1 MWSSRI
7 RNVFKGLILLSIV
20 GIAAIVAIVNK
31 LDIYQNFY
39 ENIVFS
45 FIFLVIALV
54 TCFKTDNAKII
65 NVFIGLMVILALF
78 FFTNSVKSVFLAT
91 VSLVTFAVF
100 PLIIFYLFL
109 NFIYPNYNGEFYQMI
124 IGLQMICLFNL
135 VIIFS
140 NYDNVFLYF
149 STMLTSVVFCFI
161 VYINNMRVQIPIR
174 KLHIS
179 FLFLSILLSIIPFVV
194 SSIIKIKSDPVKENM
209 TFPNSFYLFIILPL
223 CVAYVLIKQHNINFK
238 YRYDFNYQIITI
250 GFTILFTAGASKFIF
265 GFTNDQSY
273 LAGLVAFV
281 SILLYIFS
289 FSLIQKRR
297 LDDFNKSINESNYC
311 KESIERQINFDS
323 FVRFLDKYLQEILLL
338 DYDIDAFML
347 LWKEGSS
354 FIKIGSIDGI
364 VINKDFSSLSIPE
377 IIKVDGKNIVS
388 VPIVKGKINL
398 GTLLLDTDK
407 EIGFIHSE
415 RFVLMIDILVE
426 LLTSRILS
434 EHSGNFIV
442 PETMYGAFVSNMVNM
457 HIEQSNK
464 IYAEFVH
471 DEILQPV
478 LAIKNYASLIEKQDD
493 LKKTIQDNSEMLT
506 SKLREH
512 IFEKF
517 PVNIT
522 VLPLKENLEIL
533 KNSLL
538 ESNKDFNIDLY
549 VQDDFYVD
557 EIKKVTIYRI
567 VRELLVNS
575 IKHSKSNQSTVSIT
589 QDKLGIEIVVM
600 DDGVGINSEKMYRAL
615 HKKSNGLFSVNDKV
629 KSLGGHIH
637 LENAD
642 GLTITVMIPN

>member
-20 GIAAIVAIVNK
+20 GIAGVVAIINN
-31 LDIYQNFY
+31 LEIYQNFY
-39 ENIVFS
+39 ENIIFS
-45 FIFLVIALV
+45 LIFLGIALV
-54 TCFKTDNAKII
+54 TCFKADNTKII

-78 FFTNSVKSVFLAT
+78 FFANSVKSVLLAT
-91 VSLVTFAVF
+91 VSLVIFAVF
-100 PLIIFYLFL
+100 PLILFYLFL

-161 VYINNMRVQIPIR
+161 VYINNMKAQIPI
-174 KLHIS
+174 KKFHIS
-179 FLFLSILLSIIPFVV
+179 LLFVSILLSVIPFVI

-223 CVAYVLIKQHNINFK
+223 CVAYVLIKQHSINFK
-238 YRYDFNYQIITI
+238 YRYDFNYQILTIGITI
-250 GFTILFTAGASKFIF
+250 LVTVGASKLIF
-265 GFTNDQSY
+265 GFTNGQSY
-273 LAGLVAFV
+273 LTGLVAFV
-281 SILLYIFS
+281 SILFYIFS

-297 LDDFNKSINESNYC
+297 LDDFNKGINESNYS
-311 KESIERQINFDS
+311 KESLERQINFDS
-323 FVRFLDKYLQEILLL
+323 FVRFLDKYLQEILSL
-338 DYDIDAFML
+338 DYDIDAFMF

-364 VINKDFSSLSIPE
+364 VINKDFSSLSTPE
-377 IIKVDGKNIVS
+377 ISKVDGKNIVS
-388 VPIVKGKINL
+388 VPIVKGNIKL
-398 GTLLLDTDK
+398 GTLLLDTDR
-407 EIGFIHSE
+407 EIDFIYSE
-415 RFVLMIDILVE
+415 RFVLMMDILVE

-457 HIEQSNK
+457 HIEQSNRT
-464 IYAEFVH
+464 YAEFVH

-478 LAIKNYASLIEKQDD
+478 LAVKNYASLIENQDD
-493 LKKTIQDNSEMLT
+493 LKKVIQGNSEMLT

-522 VLPLKENLEIL
+522 VLPLKENLQIL
-533 KNSLL
+533 KNTLL
-538 ESNKDFNIDLY
+538 ESNKDFDIDLH

-575 IKHSKSNQSTVSIT
+575 IKHSKGNQSTVSIT
-589 QDKLGIEIVVM
+589 QDKLGIEIVAM
-600 DDGVGINSEKMYRAL
+600 DDGVGIDSEKMYRAL

-637 LENAD
+637 LENAN
-642 GLTITVMIPN
+642 GLIITVMIPN

>member
-1 MWSSRI
+1 MRRI
-7 RNVFKGLILLSIV
+7 SMRNLLKVLILSSIV
-20 GIAAIVAIVNK
+20 GLAIVLSMIGDLNV
-31 LDIYQNFY
+31 YQNFY
-39 ENIVFS
+39 ENIAFS
-45 FIFLVIALV
+45 FVFLGIALV
-54 TCFKTDNAKII
+54 TSFKADETRII
-65 NVFIGLMVILALF
+65 NVFISLMVILALF

-179 FLFLSILLSIIPFVV
+179 FLFMSILLSIIPFVV

-238 YRYDFNYQIITI
+238 YRYDFNYQILTI
-250 GFTILFTAGASKFIF
+250 GFTILFTAGTSKFIF

-281 SILLYIFS
+281 SILIYIFS

-364 VINKDFSSLSIPE
+364 VINKDFSSLSTPE
-377 IIKVDGKNIVS
+377 INKVDGKNIVS

-407 EIGFIHSE
+407 EIDFIHSE

-464 IYAEFVH
+464 TYAEFVH

-478 LAIKNYASLIEKQDD
+478 LAIKNYASLIENQDD

-538 ESNKDFNIDLY
+538 ESNKNFNIDLY
-549 VQDDFYVD
+549 VQADFYVD

-575 IKHSKSNQSTVSIT
+575 IKHSKGNQSTVSIT

-600 DDGVGINSEKMYRAL
+600 DDGVGINSERMYRAL